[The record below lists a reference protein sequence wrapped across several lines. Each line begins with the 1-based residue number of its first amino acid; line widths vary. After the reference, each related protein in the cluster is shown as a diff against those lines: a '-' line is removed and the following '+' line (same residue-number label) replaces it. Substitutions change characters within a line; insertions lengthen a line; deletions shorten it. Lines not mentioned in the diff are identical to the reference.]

1 MRDNITDIKQI
12 EKVLDREDKRFVD
25 FNCVRRE
32 LTYGSTR
39 HFPLSDR
46 IKWTQTKKQFAA
58 IAPIVQALA
67 QRDTYT
73 AEHSKRVAL
82 MTYRCCMLI
91 EMSSF
96 YRKKITLTA
105 YCHDIGKISI
115 PDDILNKDGPL
126 TDEEYAEIK
135 EHPQDGE
142 ELLRGQSKYTHITD
156 GVLYHHERWDGKGY
170 PFGIS
175 GEAIPFA
182 ARVIAIFDS
191 IDAMMGDRPYRKALP
206 EEKCRE
212 EIRDN
217 AGTMYEPQLVKICLD
232 NWDYIIGGIYENL

>member
-1 MRDNITDIKQI
+1 MRDNITDIKHI
-12 EKVLDREDKRFVD
+12 EKILYREDKRFVD

-58 IAPIVQALA
+58 ITPIVQALA
-67 QRDTYT
+67 PRDTYT

-191 IDAMMGDRPYRKALP
+191 IDAMMSDRPYRKALP